1 MKKFSIFKD
10 DFYNEKLTYLY
21 YDLITNYNMD
31 IKYIKR
37 INNIIYFYFE
47 KKRVIGIKIE
57 DFKISYVTELS
68 EYIHMSFKQL
78 TRRC

>member
-1 MKKFSIFKD
+1 MKKFNIFKD

>member
-1 MKKFSIFKD
+1 MKKFNIFKD

-57 DFKISYVTELS
+57 DFKISYITELS

>member
-1 MKKFSIFKD
+1 MKKFNIFKD

-47 KKRVIGIKIE
+47 KKHVIGIKIE
-57 DFKISYVTELS
+57 DFKISYITELS